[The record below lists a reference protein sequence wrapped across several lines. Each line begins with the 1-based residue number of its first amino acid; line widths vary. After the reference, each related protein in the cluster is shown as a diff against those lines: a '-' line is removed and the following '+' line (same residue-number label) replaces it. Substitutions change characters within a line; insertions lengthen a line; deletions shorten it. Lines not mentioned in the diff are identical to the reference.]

1 MGPTALSRP
10 SLVRLSS
17 VSTIR
22 VHLTPLSVTHRSSG
36 RTIPHMND
44 EEAIRALQKWRSHY
58 EDLRAF
64 AATVS
69 RLQVDVVRAVAEHI
83 AALERVAHVDDP
95 SAGQLDWP
103 ASIEGC
109 AAELGRLFDALTE
122 ASDDA
127 VFAYDELPRLLERH
141 AA

>member
-1 MGPTALSRP
+1 
-10 SLVRLSS
+10 
-17 VSTIR
+17 
-22 VHLTPLSVTHRSSG
+22 
-36 RTIPHMND
+36 MND

-95 SAGQLDWP
+95 AAGQLDWP

-127 VFAYDELPRLLERH
+127 VFAYDELPRFLERH